1 MNSAALDVLAVVVTA
16 PGRTWIAPAAEVVA
30 DAGGLDGG
38 RLVFLVA
45 AGIARGG
52 ILALFAISLV
62 IVWRAARVVNFAQA
76 AMAVVGVYVAFALT
90 AATGSYWLGLAG
102 AVLTGAVLGVLVE
115 RGPLR
120 LVPRRDPLPGMIVAI
135 GLVMVLQAGMAIAF
149 GAAHRPVEAPFSQ
162 RPYQLGGVPVLSP
175 YDLFVL
181 VTAGVVLGGLAW
193 LFGRTSLGLRLR
205 AAAFAPETSR
215 LLGVRVGRMVTIGW
229 AVSVAVAALAGLL
242 LVPTELGLSPHAADI
257 LFVQAFAVAVIG
269 GLDSL
274 GGALVAGLGVGV
286 LTSLVTGYV
295 AAAAAPLA
303 VLALLTVVLLV
314 RPAGL
319 FAAKEARTA

>member
-1 MNSAALDVLAVVVTA
+1 MDT
-16 PGRTWIAPAAEVVA
+16 
-30 DAGGLDGG
+30 
-38 RLVFLVA
+38 LVFLVA
-45 AGIARGG
+45 AGLARGSV
-52 ILALFAISLV
+52 LALFAISLV

-76 AMAVVGVYVAFALT
+76 AMAVVGVYAGFALT
-90 AATGSYWLGLAG
+90 AATGSYWLGVAG
-102 AVLTGAVLGVLVE
+102 AVLTGALLGVLAE

-120 LVPRRDPLPGMIVAI
+120 LVPRDNPLPGMIVAI
-135 GLVMVLQAGMAIAF
+135 GLVMVLQAGLAIAF
-149 GAAHRPVEAPFSQ
+149 GAAHRPVPAPFPQ
-162 RPYQLGGVPVLSP
+162 RPLSLGGVPVLSP
-175 YDLFVL
+175 YDLFTL
-181 VTAGVVLGGLAW
+181 ATAAVVMAGLAW
-193 LFGRTSLGLRLR
+193 MFGRTSLGLQLR

-269 GLDSL
+269 GLDSPP
-274 GGALVAGLGVGV
+274 GALLAGLGVGI

-295 AAAAAPLA
+295 TAAAAPLA
-303 VLALLTVVLLV
+303 VLGLLTAVLLV

-319 FAAKEARTA
+319 FAAREARTA

>member
-1 MNSAALDVLAVVVTA
+1 MNLQVLSMAVDV
-16 PGRTWIAPAAEVVA
+16 
-30 DAGGLDGG
+30 GGFDLG

-76 AMAVVGVYVAFALT
+76 AMAVVGVYAAFALT
-90 AATGSYWLGLAG
+90 AATGSFWLGLVG
-102 AVLTGAVLGVLVE
+102 AVVTGGVLGVLAE

-120 LVPRRDPLPGMIVAI
+120 LVPRDNPLPGMIVAI
-135 GLVMVLQAGMAIAF
+135 GLVMVLQAGLAMLF
-149 GAAHRPVEAPFSQ
+149 GAAHRPVAAPLSQ
-162 RPYQLGGVPVLSP
+162 RPFLLGGIPVLSP

-181 VTAGVVLGGLAW
+181 VTAAVVLGVLAW
-193 LFGRTSLGLRLR
+193 VFGRTSLGLRLR
-205 AAAFAPETSR
+205 AAAFAPDTAR
-215 LLGVRVGRMVTIGW
+215 LAGVRVGHMVTTGW
-229 AVSVAVAALAGLL
+229 AVSVAVASLAGLL

-257 LFVQAFAVAVIG
+257 LFVSAFAVAVIG

-274 GGALVAGLGVGV
+274 GGAMLAGLAVGV

-303 VLALLTVVLLV
+303 VLGLLVAVLLI
-314 RPAGL
+314 RPAGI
-319 FAAKEARTA
+319 FSTSEARTA